1 LAKGRF
7 RKRLADDQQTKALI
21 MIIFTNVLLD
31 SGIHLKRDVHRAP
44 GWQGRTMLTIP
55 MVTPR
60 LARLGSAG

>member
-1 LAKGRF
+1 
-7 RKRLADDQQTKALI
+7 

-44 GWQGRTMLTIP
+44 GWQGSTMLTIP

-60 LARLGSAG
+60 LARPGSTG